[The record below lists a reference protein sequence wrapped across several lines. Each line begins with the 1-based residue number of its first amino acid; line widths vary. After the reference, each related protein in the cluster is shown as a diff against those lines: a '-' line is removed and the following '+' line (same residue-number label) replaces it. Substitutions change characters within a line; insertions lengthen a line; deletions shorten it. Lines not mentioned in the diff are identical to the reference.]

1 VRTGGNCIAPGA
13 SAAPLAPVSLADMTV
28 PDGTVG
34 KGDTMRVFRRLAV
47 IAAVSGLMLG
57 PAAGIA
63 SAGAHPAASAVHLRG
78 GTTTVTTASGI
89 AVALFKNGIVP
100 VATLPGREVIKYRH
114 GQVAAKFGF
123 PVTGGKVSLSPLGGS
138 ITHRGGIAFIDL
150 STGKKIRVSDFVI
163 SLTHATLTGI
173 VNGNAKARVTLFN
186 LSLAHATL
194 KASRHFVRA
203 SGIVVTLTK
212 TAASALDAVLGTKL
226 FSAGLTLGTAA
237 TVLRF

>member
-1 VRTGGNCIAPGA
+1 
-13 SAAPLAPVSLADMTV
+13 MTV

-34 KGDTMRVFRRLAV
+34 KGDTMRMFRRLAV

-212 TAASALDAVLGTKL
+212 TAASG
-226 FSAGLTLGTAA
+226 
-237 TVLRF
+237 